1 MEEFSTSVRE
11 YSKVAGVEEQRKE
24 LMFNIQET
32 HARYLK
38 RNTALMAAFCFEPLQ
53 EAYTELHMQVTPCL
67 FAISYIS
74 LNERKEW
81 SPETSNSLVRL

>member
-1 MEEFSTSVRE
+1 MVRE

-53 EAYTELHMQVTPCL
+53 EAYAELHMQVMPCL
-67 FAISYIS
+67 FATSYIL